1 MIRGEKTILRPWDVA
16 DAERI
21 TRWLN
26 DDEVTR
32 FLPLWFPV
40 TQKQEEAWIGSE
52 IPGETRFAIDTLG
65 GRHIGHCSL
74 KEEPGHARCSE
85 VGLWIG
91 ERECW
96 GRGYCTDALISLCMF
111 GFVHR
116 NLHRIFLHVV
126 ADNLGAVR
134 CYEKAGFTHEG
145 RLREHRYHEG
155 RYWDV
160 LCMGLLRE
168 EFRGRFPERWPE
180 A

>member
-32 FLPLWFPV
+32 FLPFWFPV

-74 KEEPGHARCSE
+74 KEEPGHAR
-85 VGLWIG
+85 
-91 ERECW
+91 
-96 GRGYCTDALISLCMF
+96 
-111 GFVHR
+111 
-116 NLHRIFLHVV
+116 
-126 ADNLGAVR
+126 
-134 CYEKAGFTHEG
+134 
-145 RLREHRYHEG
+145 
-155 RYWDV
+155 
-160 LCMGLLRE
+160 
-168 EFRGRFPERWPE
+168 
-180 A
+180 